1 MWGRQASVWGRL
13 ASVLK
18 SLAAVK
24 MGPDDLFGLD
34 ILQDNQPAERPKKV
48 YKKRNDPMDML
59 NTEFKK
65 HFRFSKD
72 SVNRLTEL
80 LREDLE
86 FANNRGL
93 PVPPLE
99 QVCITLNSF
108 AGANFQRISGWCGGV
123 SQNTARL
130 CIVRVTDALVRRKSD
145 FIFMPGVDEML
156 STAERMLEQY
166 KLPRLAMAV
175 DGMQV
180 RFSDA
185 PRGIPNNKVPQMFWC
200 RKQFYSI
207 NTQVVANDERI
218 YDVDC
223 GWPGATHDARV
234 WTRSEVKRHID
245 SQRMFLCVGDSGYP
259 ISEVLIKPYSTQEAG
274 QDRRKRLFN
283 RRLSG
288 ARTVMS
294 ECIYG
299 GFLF

>member
-1 MWGRQASVWGRL
+1 MWGRL

-156 STAERMLEQY
+156 STAERMLEQ
-166 KLPRLAMAV
+166 LME
-175 DGMQV
+175 
-180 RFSDA
+180 
-185 PRGIPNNKVPQMFWC
+185 C
-200 RKQFYSI
+200 RSGFGFPSYCPKTFRPCFISSMVSVHR
-207 NTQVVANDERI
+207 NLL
-218 YDVDC
+218 
-223 GWPGATHDARV
+223 
-234 WTRSEVKRHID
+234 
-245 SQRMFLCVGDSGYP
+245 FGYP
-259 ISEVLIKPYSTQEAG
+259 KFHPY
-274 QDRRKRLFN
+274 
-283 RRLSG
+283 
-288 ARTVMS
+288 TVVYSSIQLYM
-294 ECIYG
+294 EKH
-299 GFLF
+299 